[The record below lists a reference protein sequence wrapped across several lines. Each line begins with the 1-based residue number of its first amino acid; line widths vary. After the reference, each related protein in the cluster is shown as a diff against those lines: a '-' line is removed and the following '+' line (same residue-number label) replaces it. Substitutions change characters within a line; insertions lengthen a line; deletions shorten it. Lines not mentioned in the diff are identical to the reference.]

1 MTHLL
6 RRLIRDESGQD
17 IIEYAL
23 VAAGIATLMIP
34 LVPQIG
40 NALKLV
46 YDNILAKVGTL
57 PTS

>member
-1 MTHLL
+1 MTRML
-6 RRLIRDESGQD
+6 RRLVRDDSGQD

-40 NALKLV
+40 GALQTV
-46 YDNILAKVGTL
+46 YTSIQTKVGQI
-57 PTS
+57 PK